1 MLDISVYLT
10 DHCPACGFCVRNQH
24 EEVISL
30 FMLYL
35 MVLIKMLVWYWGDPS
50 LLHSE
55 LRLVPFVLHLMQLG
69 QVQAM
74 FKEVPQ

>member
-55 LRLVPFVLHLMQLG
+55 DLYLYCITFDALG